1 MAEVVSVSVPG
12 ELHKRWKS
20 SGKQISPSTLFQT
33 ALETELDNTNRH
45 LVYWSQRALNAEK
58 KLKMITSLIEANDS
72 DIKNVEDLEGKSIA
86 RSKNLSFFVEQK

>member
-12 ELHKRWKS
+12 ELHKRWKA

-45 LVYWSQRALNAEK
+45 LVYWSQ
-58 KLKMITSLIEANDS
+58 
-72 DIKNVEDLEGKSIA
+72 KSV
-86 RSKNLSFFVEQK
+86 KC

>member
-1 MAEVVSVSVPG
+1 MAEVVSVSVPSD
-12 ELHKRWKS
+12 LYSRWKQS
-20 SGKQISPSTLFQT
+20 DRASDISPSALFQS

-72 DIKNVEDLEGKSIA
+72 DIKKLLLLQNE
-86 RSKNLSFFVEQK
+86 R

>member
-58 KLKMITSLIEANDS
+58 KLKMMGLAAYAEFYSTDA
-72 DIKNVEDLEGKSIA
+72 VALEKLLE
-86 RSKNLSFFVEQK
+86 K

>member
-45 LVYWSQRALNAEK
+45 LVYSSILT
-58 KLKMITSLIEANDS
+58 TSVTIFSESLLTS
-72 DIKNVEDLEGKSIA
+72 SV
-86 RSKNLSFFVEQK
+86 

>member
-1 MAEVVSVSVPG
+1 MAVVVSVSVP
-12 ELHKRWKS
+12 EHLHSRWKDS
-20 SGKQISPSTLFQT
+20 SLDISPSALFQT

-72 DIKNVEDLEGKSIA
+72 EIKKLLLLQNEK
-86 RSKNLSFFVEQK
+86 

>member
-1 MAEVVSVSVPG
+1 MLAYRYLHKNMAEVVSVSVP
-12 ELHKRWKS
+12 ENLHKRWKQ

-58 KLKMITSLIEANDS
+58 KLQMIQGLINANTSE
-72 DIKNVEDLEGKSIA
+72 IKKLLLLQNEK
-86 RSKNLSFFVEQK
+86 

>member
-1 MAEVVSVSVPG
+1 MAYRYLHKNMAEVVSVSVPG

-20 SGKQISPSTLFQT
+20 SGKHISPSTLFQT

-72 DIKNVEDLEGKSIA
+72 DIKKLLLLQNEK
-86 RSKNLSFFVEQK
+86 